1 MDLCKTELCT
11 GCAAC
16 ANACPKRCIQ
26 MKADT
31 EGFLRPVVDA
41 AQCVD
46 CGACQRA
53 CPILHPVACD
63 NKTVA
68 YAAIHKD
75 ESIRMESTSGGVFSL
90 LCQWIFDRGGIVF
103 GAAYAN
109 DFSVE
114 HRCVRS
120 MDELTILRTA
130 KYAQSRIGNSFQD
143 VKQYLNDGKWVLFSG
158 TPCQVGGL
166 RAFLGK
172 EYERLVLV
180 DLVCHGVPSPAVWS
194 QYIDYRSKIDAL
206 GAAPT
211 TINLRSKETGW
222 LGYSVNFGY
231 DSGVHYSV
239 KRSEDPFMRCFVGN
253 LCLRPSC
260 YDCQFKGISRASD
273 FTLGDYWGVWSQL
286 PDYNDG
292 KGTSL
297 VLLHSDKAKVTWKE
311 IASQMRYREVNPE
324 MAVSENPSA
333 IQSSTPHPYREVFMA
348 RYMQEGFMELVDE
361 LLPPL
366 PKTQSLTLQ
375 QRILKKVKR
384 IFHV

>member
-1 MDLCKTELCT
+1 MDLCKMELCT

-26 MKADT
+26 MAADT

-53 CPILHPVACD
+53 CPILHPVTCD

-75 ESIRMESTSGGVFSL
+75 EGIRMESTSGGVFSL

-103 GAAYAN
+103 GAAYAD

-120 MDELTILRTA
+120 MDELAILRTA
-130 KYAQSRIGNSFQD
+130 KYAQSRIGNSFQA
-143 VKQYLNDGKWVLFSG
+143 VKQYLNDGQWVLFSG

-166 RAFLGK
+166 RDFLGK

-194 QYIDYRSKIDAL
+194 QYIDYRSKMDAS

-222 LGYSVNFGY
+222 PGYSAYFGY
-231 DSGVHYSV
+231 ENGAHYSA
-239 KRSEDPFMRCFVGN
+239 KCTEDPFLRCFVGN

-260 YDCQFKGISRASD
+260 YECRFKGISRASD

-292 KGTSL
+292 KGTSI
-297 VLLHSDKAKVTWKE
+297 VLIHSEKGRKIWPE
-311 IASQMRYREVNPE
+311 LEGQMRLQQVDAAHCMDENESALVS
-324 MAVSENPSA
+324 AVLSENRTEFMMRYASEDFQMLVQEFLPQTA
-333 IQSSTPHPYREVFMA
+333 EKITWQSVLRSIANKLRQLIH
-348 RYMQEGFMELVDE
+348 
-361 LLPPL
+361 
-366 PKTQSLTLQ
+366 
-375 QRILKKVKR
+375 
-384 IFHV
+384 

>member
-16 ANACPKRCIQ
+16 ANACPNRCIQ
-26 MKADT
+26 MTADT

-41 AQCVD
+41 SQCVD

-231 DSGVHYSV
+231 DSGAHYSV

>member
-1 MDLCKTELCT
+1 MDLCKCELCT
-11 GCAAC
+11 GCTTC
-16 ANACPKRCIQ
+16 ASTCPKQCIQ
-26 MKADT
+26 MIADD
-31 EGFLRPVVDA
+31 EGFLRPAVDEMK
-41 AQCVD
+41 CVK

-90 LCQWIFDRGGIVF
+90 LCQWIFDRGGFVF

-194 QYIDYRSKIDAL
+194 QYIDYRSKMDAL
-206 GAAPT
+206 GTAPT

-222 LGYSVNFGY
+222 PGYSVNFGY
-231 DSGVHYSV
+231 ESGAHYSV
-239 KRSEDPFMRCFVGN
+239 KRSKDPFMRCFVGN

-292 KGTSL
+292 KGTSI
-297 VLLHSDKAKVTWKE
+297 VLIHSEKGRKIWPE
-311 IASQMRYREVNPE
+311 LGRQMRLQQVDAAHCMDENESALVSAVLPE
-324 MAVSENPSA
+324 NRAD
-333 IQSSTPHPYREVFMA
+333 FMA
-348 RYMQEGFMELVDE
+348 RYANADFENLVEE
-361 LLPPL
+361 LLPPSM
-366 PKTQSLTLQ
+366 TEHCSSLFCRMLHKFM
-375 QRILKKVKR
+375 RLLG
-384 IFHV
+384 

>member
-16 ANACPKRCIQ
+16 ANACPNRCIQ
-26 MKADT
+26 MTADT

-41 AQCVD
+41 SQCVD

-194 QYIDYRSKIDAL
+194 QYIDYRSKIDASES
-206 GAAPT
+206 APIS
-211 TINLRSKETGW
+211 INLRSKTTGW
-222 LGYSVNFGY
+222 PSYSVQFEYENGK
-231 DSGVHYSV
+231 HYS
-239 KRSEDPFMRCFVGN
+239 SLNFEDPYLRCFVGD

-260 YDCQFKGISRASD
+260 YNCYFKGISRSCD

-286 PDYNDG
+286 PEYNDG

-297 VLLHSDKAKVTWKE
+297 LLIHSQKARSLWLQICNQVTYQQVE
-311 IASQMRYREVNPE
+311 LPNCLE
-324 MAVSENPSA
+324 ENPSA
-333 IQSSTPHPYREVFMA
+333 LRSALMPENRAEFMK
-348 RYMQEGFMELVDE
+348 RYLSEDFQLLINELKPV
-361 LLPPL
+361 
-366 PKTQSLTLQ
+366 PKKNKGIIAQIKDKLRRFLYYD
-375 QRILKKVKR
+375 
-384 IFHV
+384 